1 MKQITISGSYADA
14 HSAITKLMRDGWH
27 IRRFDDVKNGGV
39 AVELYLDDPKRIE
52 HTDMPEVR
60 EQTA

>member
-1 MKQITISGSYADA
+1 MKQITISGEWHAV
-14 HSAITKLMRDGWH
+14 HSAIAKLMHDGWH

-60 EQTA
+60 EQAA